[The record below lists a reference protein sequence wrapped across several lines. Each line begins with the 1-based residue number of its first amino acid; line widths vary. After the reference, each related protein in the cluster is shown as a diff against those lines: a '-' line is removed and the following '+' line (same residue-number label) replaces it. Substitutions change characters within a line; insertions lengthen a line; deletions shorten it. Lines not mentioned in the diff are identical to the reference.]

1 MESLF
6 SSLSDYNVFHKP
18 NRFLNKAGFLLFLGL
33 GFYKARGSLACQH
46 LISWNCMKQ
55 YKIIKVPVNRK
66 PLADDS
72 LWRAAAAAAAAK

>member
-1 MESLF
+1 
-6 SSLSDYNVFHKP
+6 
-18 NRFLNKAGFLLFLGL
+18 
-33 GFYKARGSLACQH
+33 
-46 LISWNCMKQ
+46 MKQ

>member
-46 LISWNCMKQ
+46 PISWNCMKQ
-55 YKIIKVPVNRK
+55 YKIIKVPVNGK

-72 LWRAAAAAAAAK
+72 LLRAAAAAAAAK